1 MSCGEIRHVFEKTTE
16 RQQEKNESEMGLHEK
31 NTKKKSLAKRNL
43 KHHNSDKL
51 ADELDLKL
59 EEVEST
65 HAPLADSL

>member
-1 MSCGEIRHVFEKTTE
+1 
-16 RQQEKNESEMGLHEK
+16 MGLHEK